1 MMNRQNPN
9 HFTYD
14 KNRAQGAFLKPE
26 KPISKLSFL
35 FQLFMATFI
44 VIFIIIVV
52 LIMKFT
58 TKVDIEYTKSEN
70 LISNQENDIY
80 DDEQRKIDRRL
91 IFLQQEERMPKSA
104 HTPLEKT
111 VKDEIEDIKNL
122 SHKEKLDKVHKI
134 QEKKVKQNSI
144 AATTTT
150 QEKKHPL
157 AQLKEEILKDETQT
171 QEDEQFDL
179 NVVIMSKV
187 LTGRFST
194 FDEAKRVQALVKEK
208 NPNRKPYVR
217 KVGDVYSVQVG
228 SYQDFAVAK
237 KVAREVK
244 SQGFDVWIYQQ

>member
-1 MMNRQNPN
+1 MNRQNPN

-26 KPISKLSFL
+26 KPISKLNFL

-52 LIMKFT
+52 LIMKFS
-58 TKVDIEYTKSEN
+58 TKVDIEYTKGES
-70 LISNQENDIY
+70 LVSNQENELY
-80 DDEQRKIDRRL
+80 DDEQRKIDKRL
-91 IFLQQEERMPKSA
+91 IFLQQEDRMPNSAKVPVDNKIKS
-104 HTPLEKT
+104 
-111 VKDEIEDIKNL
+111 EIEEIKNL
-122 SHKEKLDKVHKI
+122 SQKEKMDKVHKI

-157 AQLKEEILKDETQT
+157 AQLKEDILKEEPQT
-171 QEDEQFDL
+171 REDDQFDL

-244 SQGFDVWIYQQ
+244 AQGFDVWIYQQ